1 MSNAMLGLTFW
12 EGHCVESYSE
22 LPDGSLV
29 LKLTEDSE
37 TLARCGCCRESCVLV
52 HERRRR
58 RVRER
63 DWFDR
68 RVWLDVPI
76 RRMDC
81 HHCGARVVEHISW
94 LDSRSRVTHRL
105 RAWIEALT
113 QLLPIAHVAKL
124 TGLNWHTIKEIDH
137 RRLEQLHGEFV
148 ANDVRRLVMDEFAL
162 HKGHRYATVV
172 MDADRM
178 RVLWVGE
185 GNSRESIRPF
195 FELLGPERCQQ
206 IEAVAMDMNTAFD
219 LEVRQHCP
227 HAEVVY
233 DLFHVVARFGREV
246 VDRVRV
252 DQANALRD
260 QPAVRKVIK
269 RSRWLL
275 LRNRDN
281 LKDDQGVR
289 LDELL
294 AANTPLATVYLLKT
308 ELKEIWFA
316 PSVREGAQRWRRW
329 YRMAIDSQLAPAIQF
344 AKRLKKYL
352 RGILASAIY
361 RMNSS
366 ILEGVNN
373 KIKVIKRMAYGFRD
387 SAYFFLKIKAAFP
400 GKARRTKKKRSE
412 DRFFSNRQIRPI
424 YDDAAKPNQP
434 SPSQTRQYLLAPEH
448 R

>member
-1 MSNAMLGLTFW
+1 
-12 EGHCVESYSE
+12 
-22 LPDGSLV
+22 
-29 LKLTEDSE
+29 
-37 TLARCGCCRESCVLV
+37 
-52 HERRRR
+52 
-58 RVRER
+58 
-63 DWFDR
+63 
-68 RVWLDVPI
+68 
-76 RRMDC
+76 MDC

-94 LDSRSRVTHRL
+94 LDSRSRMTQRL

-148 ANDVRRLVMDEFAL
+148 ANSFRRLVMDEFAL

-178 RVLWVGE
+178 RVLWIGE

-195 FELLGPERCQQ
+195 FELLGPEWCQQ

-260 QPAVRKVIK
+260 QPAARKVVK

-316 PSVREGAQRWRRW
+316 PSVREGARRW
-329 YRMAIDSQLAPAIQF
+329 
-344 AKRLKKYL
+344 
-352 RGILASAIY
+352 
-361 RMNSS
+361 
-366 ILEGVNN
+366 
-373 KIKVIKRMAYGFRD
+373 
-387 SAYFFLKIKAAFP
+387 
-400 GKARRTKKKRSE
+400 
-412 DRFFSNRQIRPI
+412 
-424 YDDAAKPNQP
+424 
-434 SPSQTRQYLLAPEH
+434 
-448 R
+448 

>member
-1 MSNAMLGLTFW
+1 MSNVMLGLPFW

-22 LPDGSLV
+22 QPDGSLV
-29 LKLTEDSE
+29 LKLTEDPD
-37 TLARCGCCRESCVLV
+37 TLARCGCCGESCILI

-81 HHCGARVVEHISW
+81 HHCGARVSEHMTW
-94 LDSRSRVTHRL
+94 LDSRSRVTQRL

-124 TGLNWHTIKEIDH
+124 TGLNWHTIKDIDH
-137 RRLEQLHGEFV
+137 RRLERLHGEFV
-148 ANDVRRLVMDEFAL
+148 AHDVRRLVMDEFAL

-185 GNSRESIRPF
+185 GNSREAIHPF

-206 IEAVAMDMNTAFD
+206 VEAVAMDMNTAFD
-219 LEVRQHCP
+219 LEVQKCCP
-227 HAEVVY
+227 QAEVVY
-233 DLFHVVARFGREV
+233 DLFHVVSRFGRDV

-260 QPAVRKVIK
+260 QPAARKVVK

-281 LKDDQGVR
+281 LRDDQGVR

-294 AANTPLATVYLLKT
+294 TANTPLATVYLLKT

-316 PSVREGAQRWRRW
+316 PSVREGARRWRHW
-329 YRMAIDSQLAPAIQF
+329 YQMAIDSQLAPAIQF

-400 GKARRTKKKRSE
+400 GK
-412 DRFFSNRQIRPI
+412 
-424 YDDAAKPNQP
+424 
-434 SPSQTRQYLLAPEH
+434 TR
-448 R
+448 

>member
-12 EGHCVESYSE
+12 EGHLVESFSE
-22 LPDGSLV
+22 QPDGSLI
-29 LKLTEDSE
+29 LKLTEDPD
-37 TLARCGCCRESCVLV
+37 TPARCGGCRQECVLI

-58 RVRER
+58 LVRER
-63 DWFDR
+63 DCFDR

-81 HHCGARVVEHISW
+81 HHCGARVVEHIRW
-94 LDSRSRVTHRL
+94 LDSRARITQRL
-105 RAWIEALT
+105 RMWIEALT

-137 RRLEQLHGEFV
+137 RRLERMHGEFV
-148 ANDVRRLVMDEFAL
+148 ANDVHRLVMDEFAL

-185 GNSRESIRPF
+185 GNSREAIRPF
-195 FELLGPERCQQ
+195 FELLGPERCRQ

-219 LEVRQHCP
+219 LEVQQHCP

-233 DLFHVVARFGREV
+233 DLFHVVARFGRDV

-260 QPAVRKVIK
+260 QPAARKVVK

-281 LKDDQGVR
+281 LKDDQSVR

-316 PSVREGAQRWRRW
+316 PSVREGARRWRLW
-329 YRMAIDSQLAPAIQF
+329 YQMAIDSQLTPAIQF

-352 RGILASAIY
+352 RGILASALY

-400 GKARRTKKKRSE
+400 GKAR
-412 DRFFSNRQIRPI
+412 
-424 YDDAAKPNQP
+424 
-434 SPSQTRQYLLAPEH
+434 
-448 R
+448 